1 MLALAIA
8 ITTGVITT
16 IMMAADGIHVRA
28 AGRAAIRA
36 LTEHQLAHAEEM
48 KGKESPARG
57 AAPISST
64 DQGGGKRRGE
74 DMFPANSPLPSLERP

>member
-1 MLALAIA
+1 MLTLAIA

-48 KGKESPARG
+48 KGMSRERGRTNILDRPGRRETARG
-57 AAPISST
+57 GHVP
-64 DQGGGKRRGE
+64 R
-74 DMFPANSPLPSLERP
+74 